1 MQEKKL
7 LGLLEKLNNSQN
19 AEINEFKEL
28 VSAFDNEIVSVDQKL
43 AELQDCIHSYKLPA
57 KDELDLVT

>member
-7 LGLLEKLNNSQN
+7 LGLLEKLNNSQS

-43 AELQDCIHSYKLPA
+43 RSEDTRLNSSHR
-57 KDELDLVT
+57 